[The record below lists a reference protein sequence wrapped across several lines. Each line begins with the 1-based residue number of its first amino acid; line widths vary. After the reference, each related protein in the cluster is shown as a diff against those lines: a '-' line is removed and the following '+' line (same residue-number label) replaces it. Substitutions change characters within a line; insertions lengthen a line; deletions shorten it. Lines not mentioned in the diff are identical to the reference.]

1 MKELQKTQNKMLRFL
16 NKTRVSDKI
25 NTGSILNKFNMVS
38 VNQLNAQ
45 IKLCE
50 TWKAL
55 KMNPDNNNGIGALRI
70 THVEGQ
76 RERRSAYNGNLLE
89 PGGSNKAKK
98 TFINDSA
105 RVWNKAPQSLKSSA
119 SLYLAKKEIKSF
131 VKTLPI

>member
-1 MKELQKTQNKMLRFL
+1 
-16 NKTRVSDKI
+16 
-25 NTGSILNKFNMVS
+25 MVS

-55 KMNPDNNNGIGALRI
+55 NMKMDNNSGIGALRI

-76 RERRSAYNGNLLE
+76 RELRNAFSGNLLE
-89 PGGSNKAKK
+89 TGGSNKAKK

-105 RVWNKAPQSLKSSA
+105 RVWNKAPQSLKLSA
-119 SLYLAKKEIKSF
+119 SLYIAKKRSSRLLKHCLYKHVHLYLLSTCCQNSAPHI
-131 VKTLPI
+131 

>member
-1 MKELQKTQNKMLRFL
+1 MNELDKKDGLMKELQKTQNKMLRFL
-16 NKTRVSDKI
+16 NKTRVADKI

-55 KMNPDNNNGIGALRI
+55 KKKSDNNNEIGALRI
-70 THVEGQ
+70 THVEGR

-89 PGGSNKAKK
+89 PGGSNKAKEN
-98 TFINDSA
+98 IH
-105 RVWNKAPQSLKSSA
+105 
-119 SLYLAKKEIKSF
+119 
-131 VKTLPI
+131 